1 MMNLKRY
8 MSIWIDRFL
17 SFCQV
22 KNYSTLTIKTYKQNL
37 LEALDYVEIYK
48 EDEKVVFDL
57 MPYRMYIKD
66 LSKKT
71 IYKKISVLKSFF
83 SFLKEQESIK
93 VLNDENIKLPSSL
106 PKPIS
111 DNFIQEALKN
121 LSLEDK
127 LLITLLY
134 SLGLRI
140 GELENLKLESI
151 KNSWVIVKGKGDKI
165 RQLPL
170 LKGVEKLIDEYIDR
184 FSPKEFLFEK
194 DGKKLS
200 ANQLRYRVSKI
211 FKGLGLKVTPH
222 QLRHSFATEL
232 LQNGAS
238 IVDVSKLLGHSSL
251 NSTQIYT
258 KLASSYKKDVYQN
271 SHPLSKGKNF
281 V

>member
-17 SFCQV
+17 YFCQV

-93 VLNDENIKLPSSL
+93 VLNDENIKLPLSL

-127 LLITLLY
+127 LLIILLY

-140 GELENLKLESI
+140 SELENLKLESI

-170 LKGVEKLIDEYIDR
+170 LKGVEDLIDEYIDR
-184 FSPKEFLFEK
+184 YSPKEFLFEK

-222 QLRHSFATEL
+222 QLRHSFATVL